1 MFKTIFAIFLNSF
14 KIMYIALFYIIL
26 KILKIFFFRNLY
38 FIINEM
44 YYITHSNNNVNKI
57 IF

>member
-1 MFKTIFAIFLNSF
+1 MFKTVFTIFLNSF
-14 KIMYIALFYIIL
+14 EIIYIAFFYIIL
-26 KILKIFFFRNLY
+26 KILKIFFPRNLY
-38 FIINEM
+38 FVINEI